1 MAMAVVVFLAGVS
14 IASANVI
21 REDIEFE
28 GRPVV
33 VLLPEN
39 YDNKGNDLIP
49 LILHLHGAVPFP
61 DIPDLELDNSG
72 YRDLQAS
79 IGLWLLCRI
88 LPTSLLDTEDA
99 NWYTAGITREAS
111 TSVELEKH
119 VCFFYPLPVL

>member
-88 LPTSLLDTEDA
+88 LPTSLLDT
-99 NWYTAGITREAS
+99 
-111 TSVELEKH
+111 
-119 VCFFYPLPVL
+119 